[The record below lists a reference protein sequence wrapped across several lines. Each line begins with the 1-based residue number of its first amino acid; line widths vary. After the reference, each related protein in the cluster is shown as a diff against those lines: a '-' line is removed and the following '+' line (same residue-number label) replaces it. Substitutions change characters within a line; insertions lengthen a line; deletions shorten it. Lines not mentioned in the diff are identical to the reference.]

1 MDVILSCFFENFE
14 ETERNSLH
22 ARYKR
27 RAMVEYFNTL
37 IEGCRLGKE
46 CDPQVIVREAIIGIL
61 RYHEDARSKNG
72 GVCLMGKYHD
82 VLYVAIR
89 LCYDWQ
95 LKDSQT
101 IASLLDEIYSCENT
115 FERILIGALFGTR
128 APHYIAGW
136 KSDFEN
142 QEDNVRAMVYY
153 LDHAMTANLEY
164 KYGPDRELT
173 RYIDIPIESCGKLTS
188 LKIAIQL
195 GLPDKLHILLRFG
208 ALVTSRNDEDPIV
221 VWLLDKLTEYT
232 GCYPYNFVSCLQLL
246 CRVLPNISPK
256 INHVD
261 HQLQRQII
269 LEKYN
274 DLINH
279 GIMPLNRCGVVPA
292 ELKHLSRCVIRKVL
306 WENYD
311 LPNAIRKL
319 PIPERL
325 HKYLDLLED

>member
-1 MDVILSCFFENFE
+1 MNVTQE
-14 ETERNSLH
+14 
-22 ARYKR
+22 A
-27 RAMVEYFNTL
+27 
-37 IEGCRLGKE
+37 GKE
-46 CDPQVIVREAIIGIL
+46 CDSQVIVREAIIGIL

-82 VLYVAIR
+82 VLYIAIR

-115 FERILIGALFGTR
+115 FERILLGALFGTR
-128 APHYIAGW
+128 APHYLAGW

-153 LDHAMTANLEY
+153 LDHATNANLEY
-164 KYGPDRELT
+164 KHGPNQELI

-188 LKIAIQL
+188 LKIAVQL
-195 GLPDKLHILLRFG
+195 GLPDKLYILLRFG
-208 ALVTSRNDEDPIV
+208 ALVTTENDDEPVV

-246 CRVLPNISPK
+246 CRVVPNICPK
-256 INHVD
+256 SDVD
-261 HQLQRQII
+261 QQLVRQIMF
-269 LEKYN
+269 EKYN

-279 GIMPLNRCGVVPA
+279 GIMPLNRCGVVPS
-292 ELKHLSRCVIRKVL
+292 ELKHLSRCTIRNIL
-306 WENYD
+306 WKNFE